1 MRTAVLAIGLCA
13 ACGDDGGNTG
23 VDARP
28 VPATITI
35 RGQAKAYTASN
46 GTEPRAGVRI
56 AAYRHDD
63 ENTVVAET
71 MSGADGNYEIAI
83 ETGGV
88 ALDGYFKGTLAGSMD
103 TYLYPPWPVAQ
114 DFEGATVAMLTPDI
128 FELLANTLCGANQ
141 PMTGKAAITAVVLDS
156 GLSAV
161 PGATVGSAPAA
172 TKYCYNEGGYPNRM
186 ATSTADDG
194 TAYLLNLPPGK
205 VTVNAMLP
213 GSNYKT
219 HSVLARADVFTTTL
233 FQPE

>member
-1 MRTAVLAIGLCA
+1 MRAGVLLVLVG
-13 ACGDDGGNTG
+13 ACGDDGGMTSI
-23 VDARP
+23 DARP

-35 RGQAKAYTASN
+35 KGQAKAYTASN
-46 GTEPRAGVRI
+46 GTEPREGVLI
-56 AAYRHDD
+56 AAYRHED
-63 ENTVVAET
+63 ENTIVAQAT
-71 MSGADGNYEIAI
+71 SGPDGNYEITI

-114 DFEGATVAMLTPDI
+114 DFEGATIAMLTPDI
-128 FELLANTLCGANQ
+128 FELLANTFCGANQ

-156 GLSAV
+156 ALHAV

-172 TKYCYNEGGYPNRM
+172 TKYCYNEGGYPNRT
-186 ATSTADDG
+186 ATATADDG
-194 TAYLLNLPPGK
+194 TAYFLNLPPGK
-205 VTVNAMLP
+205 VTVNAMLA
-213 GSNYKT
+213 GSTYKT

>member
-1 MRTAVLAIGLCA
+1 MRGALLLGLVA
-13 ACGDDGGNTG
+13 ACGDDAAMTSI
-23 VDARP
+23 DAKP

-46 GTEPRAGVRI
+46 GTEPREGVTI
-56 AAYRHDD
+56 TAYRHED
-63 ENTVVAET
+63 ENTIVAQT
-71 MSGADGNYEIAI
+71 TSGADGNYEITI

-114 DFEGATVAMLTPDI
+114 DFEGATIAMLTPDI

-141 PMTGKAAITAVVLDS
+141 PMTGRAAITAVVLDADLHS
-156 GLSAV
+156 LA
-161 PGATVGSAPAA
+161 GATVGSAPAA
-172 TKYCYNEGGYPNRM
+172 AKYCYNEGGYPNRM
-186 ATSTADDG
+186 ATATADDG
-194 TAYLLNLPPGK
+194 AAYLLNLPPGK
-205 VTVNAMLP
+205 VTVSAMLA
-213 GSNYKT
+213 GSTYKT